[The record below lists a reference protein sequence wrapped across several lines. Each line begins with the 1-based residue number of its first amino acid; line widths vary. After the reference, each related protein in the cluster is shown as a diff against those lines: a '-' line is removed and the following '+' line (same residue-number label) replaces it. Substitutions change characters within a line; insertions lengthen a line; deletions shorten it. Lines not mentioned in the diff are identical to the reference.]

1 MQAVPHPL
9 TMIFFYAKM
18 ATIMEHERSWKELR
32 TVTKEKSRVTLQ
44 NIADVTGYTVNTVSR
59 ALKNKDDISR
69 ETCEKIQQV
78 AREMGYVRN
87 YIASS
92 LRSGRTKTIAM
103 ISGSMMNP
111 YYAILC
117 DLIQREA
124 VRLGY
129 GLMIL
134 CSQDDP
140 DTETKMVEMALSRQV
155 DGVLITPCS
164 FESPALGL
172 LRSSGLPFVLLSRY
186 LEGEKDDCVLCD
198 DRQGG
203 YLAGRHLIEQGHRN
217 LAMISFHHVVFST
230 RKRFEGFQQACLEA
244 GISAGSI
251 HYAEPENDGKALRQ
265 AKEWIG
271 QGVTGLF
278 SFCDVEAW
286 CLITMLENSGLR
298 IGRDLSVIGFDN
310 ILGYMNFPKPICSI
324 ECHLQDEACTAID
337 LLRKRIHDSSLPP
350 QQVMLPVSLV
360 CRDTCRI
367 P

>member
-1 MQAVPHPL
+1 MNVHGG
-9 TMIFFYAKM
+9 K
-18 ATIMEHERSWKELR
+18 TIMA
-32 TVTKEKSRVTLQ
+32 KEKGRVTLQ
-44 NIADVTGYTVNTVSR
+44 DIAAATGFTVNTVSR

-69 ETCEKIQQV
+69 ETCELIQKV
-78 AREMGYVRN
+78 AREKGYVRN

-92 LRSGRTKTIAM
+92 LRSGRTKTLAM

-140 DTETKMVEMALSRQV
+140 ETETKMVEMALSRQV

-164 FESPALGL
+164 FESPALRL

-186 LEGEKDDCVLCD
+186 LEGDTDDCVICD
-198 DRQGG
+198 DWQGG
-203 YLAGRHLIEQGHRN
+203 YLAGRHLVEHGNKN
-217 LAMISFHHVVFST
+217 LAMLSFRHVVFSS
-230 RKRFEGFQQACLEA
+230 RKRFEGFQQSCLDA
-244 GISAGSI
+244 GISPGNI
-251 HYAEPENDGKALRQ
+251 HYAEPEDEKKLLIQIEQWRS
-265 AKEWIG
+265 
-271 QGVTGLF
+271 QGVTGIF

-286 CLITMLENSGLR
+286 SLISLLEND
-298 IGRDLSVIGFDN
+298 GRGFDKDFSIIGFDN

-324 ECHLQDEACTAID
+324 DCHLLEEAVTAID
-337 LLRKRIHDSSLPP
+337 LIRNRIHDPALPP
-350 QQVMLPVSLV
+350 QQVILPVSLV
-360 CRDTCRI
+360 CRDTCGRKKSD
-367 P
+367 